1 MYTPHNRFLD
11 TIRNQ
16 KKNTRDNVLNSV
28 FLKDT
33 FMKTKDIILKK
44 QKKYDLL
51 NVTKGGQS

>member
-1 MYTPHNRFLD
+1 MYTHHNRFLD

-44 QKKYDLL
+44 
-51 NVTKGGQS
+51 